1 MERAGRDG
9 HVIAST
15 TFFGVEDNGLGLVR
29 PFSSHS
35 LLFFPFSFLSKLNS
49 ILL

>member
-1 MERAGRDG
+1 MERPEETAMSS
-9 HVIAST
+9 HQPL
-15 TFFGVEDNGLGLVR
+15 FGVEDNGLGLVR

-35 LLFFPFSFLSKLNS
+35 LLFFHFLLSIGFNS